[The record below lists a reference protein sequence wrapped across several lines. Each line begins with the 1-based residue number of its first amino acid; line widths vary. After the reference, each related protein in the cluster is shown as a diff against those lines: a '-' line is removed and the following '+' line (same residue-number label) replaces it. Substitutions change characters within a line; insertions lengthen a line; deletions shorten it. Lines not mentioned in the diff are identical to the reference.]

1 MSPETD
7 GYFPKPRVELTGVP
21 PEFEY
26 QNLFKI
32 DDKRPPWLRDR
43 CGGGMLSDRDIMRL
57 IYEGHI
63 VIEPHPDW
71 EKAINTN
78 RIDLRL
84 GGIFTRFQPIDLPAV
99 KVTEPVPKEA
109 ILEFEREEGQEVTL
123 HPGGLILAIT
133 KERLVVPEY
142 LVGRLEG
149 KSSGARLG
157 LMVETAAWFDAG
169 WDGRGAME
177 LSNVGTIP
185 LTLVVGERIC
195 SFSFEQ
201 LSSPAIKPYA
211 KDENSQY
218 RFQMKPIV
226 PQALADIVLRR
237 ESG

>member
-1 MSPETD
+1 VSAEKSHHFPE
-7 GYFPKPRVELTGVP
+7 PKVPLSGVP
-21 PEFEY
+21 REFEY
-26 QNLFKI
+26 QNLFDYI
-32 DDKRPPWLRDR
+32 DRRPFWLRDR

-84 GGIFTRFQPIDLPAV
+84 GKIFTRFQPISLPAV
-99 KVTEPVPKEA
+99 KVTEPIPEDA
-109 ILEFEREEGQEVTL
+109 ILEIEREEGQEITL
-123 HPGGLILAIT
+123 HPGELILAIT

-157 LMVETAAWFDAG
+157 LIVETAAWFDAG
-169 WDGRGAME
+169 WDGYGAME

-211 KDENSQY
+211 KDEKSQY
-218 RFQMKPIV
+218 RFQTKPSV
-226 PQALADIVLRR
+226 PRAFAEAVL
-237 ESG
+237 EGEND